1 MSTCRVR
8 QIRIIIIKGRNGFLT
23 HHGDRCAVV
32 RQPKIDV
39 KRKWISDAPWRS
51 LCCGASA

>member
-1 MSTCRVR
+1 MSTCKVR

-32 RQPKIDV
+32 RQAQIV
-39 KRKWISDAPWRS
+39 R
-51 LCCGASA
+51 